1 MKKALPIFALCIT
14 AALWTLMGLAT
25 ADLFRRCMVLWG
37 ILGLAWFLTEV
48 LARAT
53 PPDDLSKWIERTLP
67 QERLRFSAGRR
78 VFAAA
83 LGVIF
88 LVAFWSWGS
97 QVRGL
102 VGERGLIPAGEQL
115 AAARAA
121 GSSWMQVPSL
131 CWLASGDTSLLVQCW
146 LGALLAIAMCAG
158 FFPGACAL
166 LCWALYLSLMSVG
179 ESFGGFQWDSL
190 LLETSLLAALWLPWK
205 LRPDWGRETLAQ
217 HIGRWL
223 LWWLLFRLMIE
234 SGVVKLTWG
243 DETWLGYSALDYHFE
258 TQPLPLWTAWY
269 AHQSPRWMLRAGS
282 WITYFI
288 EIATPVL
295 LLAPPRWKSV
305 RHAAAITQISL
316 QAVIA
321 ATGNYTYFNLLT
333 AALCIPFL
341 DDSFPFS
348 SRLRKPPVPFPKP
361 YAWTLAPAAALALAS
376 AIWTFEGLSGAFG
389 GVTVQQEK
397 VKRIRDEYE
406 RIGNAPAPPW
416 HQSLRSFN
424 DYGLFRTMTR
434 SRPEIVIEGTADG
447 VNWREYQFPY
457 KAGDLYRR
465 PALVAPF
472 QPRLDWQMWFAALH
486 PNGHVRLL
494 ERLLQRLL
502 EAEPCV
508 LALLEKN
515 PFPNSPPRQVRMT
528 FYEYHFTRFEDH
540 TAAWW
545 RRDLRGST
553 RAVSLE
559 NLRKPDSK
567 R

>member
-25 ADLFRRCMVLWG
+25 ADLLRRCLVLWG
-37 ILGLAWFLTEV
+37 ILGLAWLLTEV

-158 FFPGACAL
+158 FSPGACAL

-179 ESFGGFQWDSL
+179 ESFGNFQWDAL

-205 LRPDWGRETLAQ
+205 ARPDWGRETPAQ
-217 HIGRWL
+217 RIGRWL
-223 LWWLLFRLMIE
+223 LCWLFFRLMIE

-269 AHQSPRWMLRAGS
+269 AHQSPRWMLRAAS

-288 EIATPVL
+288 EIATPAL
-295 LLAPPRWKSV
+295 LLAPSRWKSL
-305 RHAAAITQISL
+305 RHATVLVQIFL
-316 QAVIA
+316 QASIA

-341 DDSFPFS
+341 DDSFPFF
-348 SRLRKPPVPFPKP
+348 RRWKMPPPESPKP
-361 YAWTLAPAAALALAS
+361 HRWTVAPAAALALAS
-376 AIWTFEGLSGAFG
+376 AIFTLDGFSGAFG
-389 GVTVQQEK
+389 GAAEQEEK
-397 VKRIRDEYE
+397 MRSLSDEYK
-406 RIGNAPAPPW
+406 RTGHVPAPPW
-416 HQSLRSFN
+416 HQPLRSFN
-424 DYGLFRTMTR
+424 GYGLFRTMTR
-434 SRPEIVIEGTADG
+434 ARPEIVLEGSADG
-447 VNWREYQFPY
+447 INWREYEFPF
-457 KAGDLYRR
+457 KAGDVHRR
-465 PALVAPF
+465 PALATPF
-472 QPRLDWQMWFAALH
+472 QPRLDWQMWFAALY
-486 PNGHVRLL
+486 PNGFGHLL
-494 ERLLQRLL
+494 DRLLQRVL

-515 PFPNSPPRQVRMT
+515 PFPNAPPRYVRLA
-528 FYEYHFTRFEDH
+528 FYENHFTRFEDR

-545 RRDLRGST
+545 RRELRGTTQSL
-553 RAVSLE
+553 SLE
-559 NLRKPDSK
+559 NFRKPDSG